1 MYAIEIKNLV
11 KKYKDA
17 IAVDHVS
24 FSVEKGEIFGFLG
37 PNGAGKTTTLEI
49 AEGLRYP
56 NSGETFVLGINTQK
70 EIYKV
75 KEKIG
80 IELQQSS
87 FFDYLTLEEI
97 FSLFGSF
104 YKKSIPAADL
114 LKRFDLVDKKD
125 AYVKHLS
132 GGQKQRFSIA
142 LSLVNDPE
150 ILFLDEPTTGIDPQS
165 RHYLWQMV
173 KEINK
178 GGKTIVLT
186 THYMEEAEILCDRV
200 AIIDGGKII
209 ACDAPINLIAR
220 SGIPYKVTVSLEK
233 NPEFIEKMDKVMG
246 FKKVKREGEYQ
257 FKIGKIEDLQNVIR
271 KFEDTGIKINNLEVR
286 SANLEDVFL
295 QLTGKALR
303 E

>member
-1 MYAIEIKNLV
+1 MQAIEIKNLV
-11 KKYKDA
+11 KKYGGTFA
-17 IAVDHVS
+17 ADHVS
-24 FSVEKGEIFGFLG
+24 FSVEQGQIFALLG

-49 AEGLRYP
+49 VEGLRSP
-56 NSGETFVLGINTQK
+56 DSGETLVLGIDTQK
-70 EIYKV
+70 EISKV

-97 FSLFGSF
+97 LSLYGSF
-104 YKKSIPAADL
+104 YKKSISAEEL
-114 LKRFDLVDKKD
+114 LKKFDLTDKKD

-165 RHYLWQMV
+165 RHYLWEMI
-173 KEINK
+173 KGINK
-178 GGKTIVLT
+178 EGKTIVLT
-186 THYMEEAEILCDRV
+186 THYMEEAEILCDKV
-200 AIIDGGKII
+200 AIIDDGKII
-209 ACDAPINLIAR
+209 ARDTPIALIAA
-220 SGIPYKVTVSLEK
+220 SGIPYKVTVSLAGNPDFIK
-233 NPEFIEKMDKVMG
+233 NIEKVMS
-246 FKKVKREGEYQ
+246 FHKVKKEGEYQ
-257 FKIGKIEDLQNVIR
+257 FKIGKIEDLQDAIR
-271 KFEDTGIKINNLEVR
+271 KFEKGGVKINNLEVR

-295 QLTGKALR
+295 QLTGKELR